1 MGESIV
7 NEDVTKKED
16 CGVDVDGVRV
26 NKLFRKMRNEEIQ
39 ILDTL
44 LLRSPLERII

>member
-26 NKLFRKMRNEEIQ
+26 KLNCLENEEEIQ

-44 LLRSPLERII
+44 FFKKPRSEF

>member
-26 NKLFRKMRNEEIQ
+26 KLNCLRNENEEIQ

-44 LLRSPLERII
+44 LFKKST

>member
-26 NKLFRKMRNEEIQ
+26 NKLFGKIGMRKSKY
-39 ILDTL
+39 LTPDF
-44 LLRSPLERII
+44 